1 MTASSFT
8 SFPFSKGKGF
18 SWEKL
23 LFYKLTGSC
32 CFKCVV
38 RVSQGQEPR
47 PSSLHLSKLPM
58 SSTEGEGQGRGC
70 LDNSS
75 LARYKEG

>member
-1 MTASSFT
+1 MLHHLSPV
-8 SFPFSKGKGF
+8 FPSQRAKDFPGRNCS
-18 SWEKL
+18 
-23 LFYKLTGSC
+23 FYKRMGSC

-47 PSSLHLSKLPM
+47 PSSLHLSKLPV

-70 LDNSS
+70 VDNSS
-75 LARYKEG
+75 LA